1 MDFSNINMHEMA
13 QTSGEWLRGSGPES
27 DIVVSSRIRL
37 ARNLADFPFISRATD
52 TDRAEIGK
60 ILRGRIE
67 TLHEQGKFTG
77 QLVYV
82 DVSALEAVDRQFLV
96 ERQLI
101 SREHA
106 DAEGARAV
114 LVDQREQ
121 MSMTINEQAHMRIQ
135 VLKSGLD
142 LGSAWEQINELD
154 DLIEARVTYA

>member
-1 MDFSNINMHEMA
+1 MEFSNLNLQELA

-27 DIVVSSRIRL
+27 DIVISSRIRI

-67 TLHEQGKFTG
+67 TLHQQGKFTG
-77 QLVYV
+77 QLIYV
-82 DVSALEAVDRQFLV
+82 DVSSLEAVDRQFLV

-114 LVDQREQ
+114 VIDQREQ
-121 MSMTINEQAHMRIQ
+121 MSVMINE
-135 VLKSGLD
+135 
-142 LGSAWEQINELD
+142 
-154 DLIEARVTYA
+154 